1 MSADGRSN
9 KSARDG
15 EATAEKVR
23 ECLGQVGDVEL
34 KWPGGKE
41 ICQRGERVF
50 FSSFAWRANVLRP
63 GERLRR
69 RGKKES
75 EVMRKQQVG
84 EVGMQNEDQK
94 GEARKVMKRM
104 DFARSRLQ
112 MNVVLRG
119 CLEGS

>member
-1 MSADGRSN
+1 
-9 KSARDG
+9 
-15 EATAEKVR
+15 
-23 ECLGQVGDVEL
+23 
-34 KWPGGKE
+34 
-41 ICQRGERVF
+41 
-50 FSSFAWRANVLRP
+50 
-63 GERLRR
+63 
-69 RGKKES
+69 
-75 EVMRKQQVG
+75 MRKQQVG